1 MRDYPSNVLM
11 IDLATLVHHAPGA
24 AGYPD
29 VLRAGYERG
38 VLTAD
43 EIVGHFLALYG
54 SRPLT
59 ETEESLAL
67 LLSDEYDRVGELLEE
82 LAPGDTP
89 SRRARDVWTFA
100 SIAAVRSSWSRW
112 TDPGGEIDLL
122 IFAWGDLPDYVSL
135 RPWEPAPPKRGWR
148 KMSGVEFLDAFLD
161 ERRAILFTDEALMS
175 EAERLDLADAR
186 LAEEI
191 RSRLSA
197 LLGNAV
203 AIDSATSS
211 EGHIQL
217 TIRMASRQVLF
228 VFIAAEQ
235 IHLTDQE
242 AFSEDSD
249 DLPDDVDRAGWAVT
263 TIANL
268 LRFGA
273 ARVRRSLWLPRSWNR
288 IHFFESEEQRR
299 SVLASSA
306 GLVVSEFRP
315 RLGPDGSV
323 IES

>member
-1 MRDYPSNVLM
+1 VSDYPSGVVK
-11 IDLATLVHHAPGA
+11 IDLETLERHAPGA
-24 AGYPD
+24 ADHPD

-38 VLTAD
+38 VLSAA

-54 SRPLT
+54 SRPLS
-59 ETEESLAL
+59 EPEESIAL
-67 LLSDEYDRVGELLEE
+67 LLSDEYDRLGELLEE

-112 TDPGGEIDLL
+112 TDPWSEIELVT
-122 IFAWGDLPDYVSL
+122 FAWGDLPAYTAL
-135 RPWEPAPPKRGWR
+135 RPWEGAPLIATSRNR
-148 KMSGVEFLDAFLD
+148 SRLDRLDALLE
-161 ERRAILFTDEALMS
+161 ERRGMLFTDEALMS
-175 EAERLDLADAR
+175 EAERLDRADAR

-191 RSRLSA
+191 HSRLSA

-203 AIDSATSS
+203 DVESATSS
-211 EGHIQL
+211 DGHLQL
-217 TIRMASRQVLF
+217 TVRVASRQVLF

-235 IHLTDQE
+235 IHLTDEE

-249 DLPDDVDRAGWAVT
+249 DLPDDVDRAGWAVR
-263 TIANL
+263 TIVNL

-273 ARVRRSLWLPRSWNR
+273 ARLRRSHWLPRSRNR

-306 GLVVSEFRP
+306 GLVIAEFRP
-315 RLGPDGSV
+315 RLGPDGSAV
-323 IES
+323 ER